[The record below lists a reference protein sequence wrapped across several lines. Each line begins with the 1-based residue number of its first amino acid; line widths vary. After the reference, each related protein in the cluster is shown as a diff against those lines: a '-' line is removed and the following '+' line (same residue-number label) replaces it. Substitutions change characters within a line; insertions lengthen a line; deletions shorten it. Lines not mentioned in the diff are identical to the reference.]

1 MRGAALASGAMGT
14 RTPTALWLMDAALVA
29 ALDAGLGMPV
39 DSYVNG
45 SQTWLSPDGP
55 GGVELEWRL
64 HPVSG
69 YRVPDGLT
77 HYDVWDVVVDA
88 LAGGADPDAL
98 VLGQERRALTT
109 LWDGLECFAAYGDE
123 IEPATLATAAAEVIG
138 RAPDAAGLVDH
149 DAIGDAWEKTMGQV
163 SIVELLLAQL
173 NVGPAQ

>member
-1 MRGAALASGAMGT
+1 MAM
-14 RTPTALWLMDAALVA
+14 RTPTALWLIDAALVR
-29 ALDAGLGMPV
+29 ALDAALGMPV

-64 HPVSG
+64 HPVAG
-69 YRVPDGLT
+69 YRTPEGLT
-77 HYDVWDVVVDA
+77 HYDVWDAVVDA
-88 LAGGADPDAL
+88 LAAGADPEGL
-98 VLGQERRALTT
+98 PLGSEVRALTT
-109 LWDGLECFAAYGDE
+109 LWDGLECYAAYGDDF
-123 IEPATLATAAAEVIG
+123 EPATLAAAAGEVLG

-173 NVGPAQ
+173 RPEPAR